1 ETKKSLAKL
10 KAYHFQICQLKELQ
24 KNMHGLNMMIE
35 KPTPPIFDDTGD
47 GIGAYKKLEYIIEVN
62 EKDTHQIQNN
72 GENCT
77 SDPNG

>member
-1 ETKKSLAKL
+1 
-10 KAYHFQICQLKELQ
+10 
-24 KNMHGLNMMIE
+24 MHGLNMMIE

>member
-1 ETKKSLAKL
+1 
-10 KAYHFQICQLKELQ
+10 
-24 KNMHGLNMMIE
+24 MHGLNMMIE

-47 GIGAYKKLEYIIEVN
+47 GIGAYKKH
-62 EKDTHQIQNN
+62 THQIQNN